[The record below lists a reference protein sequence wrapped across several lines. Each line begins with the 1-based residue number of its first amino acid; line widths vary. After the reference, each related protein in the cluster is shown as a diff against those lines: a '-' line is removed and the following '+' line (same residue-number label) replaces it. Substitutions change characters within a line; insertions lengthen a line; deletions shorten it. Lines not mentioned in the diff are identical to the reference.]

1 MADLYSKSKLREAAS
16 TFENMDLSAEIEILQ
31 QLSRDFQA
39 KSTENETQYEQI
51 FNDLFFGQLLGYEN
65 GKHRIPQAG
74 TPIGGKRADLALG
87 FFEDNKYNF
96 EGVRVMVELK
106 SSNISLDHKQYGHGG
121 QTPVDQGF
129 GYKTAFKDCSW
140 LIVSNF
146 ASIRLYRDNK
156 QDFQGW
162 TLEQLLDPENQYF
175 HLRSLLGLLKRN
187 YLIGERGT
195 IARSEH
201 YLSEFRIQ
209 QEKISKA
216 FYKEY
221 KSLRFELINDIKY
234 HNPTLDVETLV
245 SKAQKIIDRIIFIHF
260 CEDYGLLPEGKL
272 LEVIEHNK
280 SLINIS
286 IWQILTGFFEAVNTG
301 SSKL

>member
-106 SSNISLDHKQYGHGG
+106 SSNY
-121 QTPVDQGF
+121 
-129 GYKTAFKDCSW
+129 
-140 LIVSNF
+140 
-146 ASIRLYRDNK
+146 SIL
-156 QDFQGW
+156 
-162 TLEQLLDPENQYF
+162 
-175 HLRSLLGLLKRN
+175 
-187 YLIGERGT
+187 
-195 IARSEH
+195 
-201 YLSEFRIQ
+201 
-209 QEKISKA
+209 
-216 FYKEY
+216 
-221 KSLRFELINDIKY
+221 
-234 HNPTLDVETLV
+234 
-245 SKAQKIIDRIIFIHF
+245 
-260 CEDYGLLPEGKL
+260 
-272 LEVIEHNK
+272 
-280 SLINIS
+280 
-286 IWQILTGFFEAVNTG
+286 
-301 SSKL
+301 